1 MAATCRGFWRASR
14 TFSCLLNG
22 SASFRPKITGTRTC
36 FVAPGSLED
45 GETFEEMFRNSNFV
59 KMGRPQGKL
68 VAGRITHVVENEDST
83 DLYVDF
89 GWKFHAVVTQG
100 KEGKSTYKVDD
111 VVNLKLK
118 ALEAT
123 GHFLGQNKR
132 VTVCEAD
139 AELIG
144 SIHPDTT
151 YSVFQKEQS
160 LDTTNPA
167 SSKVERTS
175 FL

>member
-1 MAATCRGFWRASR
+1 MFQ
-14 TFSCLLNG
+14 
-22 SASFRPKITGTRTC
+22 ITNTIHFL
-36 FVAPGSLED
+36 FVC
-45 GETFEEMFRNSNFV
+45 
-59 KMGRPQGKL
+59 
-68 VAGRITHVVENEDST
+68 
-83 DLYVDF
+83 
-89 GWKFHAVVTQG
+89 
-100 KEGKSTYKVDD
+100 STYKVDD
-111 VVNLKLK
+111 LVNLKLK

-144 SIHPDTT
+144 SIHPDKT

-167 SSKVERTS
+167 NSKVERTS